1 MFGSSIR
8 ERRKALGLRQSE
20 LADLA
25 GVSERFV
32 RAAEQDKS
40 SVQLD
45 SLSAVLDALGLELRI
60 AVRGT

>member
-32 RAAEQDKS
+32 RAAEQDKA